1 MTDTIENQN
10 PESPRDWAWDV
21 PEKYDL
27 HVNGGLLLDAV
38 KPVSDAVGN
47 WRFASVTSKPFG
59 IEENVCIPK
68 PDEKPPKKKK
78 QAGTPQYGRWR
89 VKIAPNWSEL
99 TPEQEVKAED
109 ILQDLPVIYIKTPE
123 KDGVYDEFTAGQFAT
138 ILANALNMYKEFAE
152 HWREKK
158 LDVDSPDSDPLISS
172 WKFVQEHIIPLLKTQ
187 FVEAAKKAAEEQ
199 RLAVEQDKVPEDDEL
214 EEDEENENSA
224 GWQPPVVEPRKYLEE
239 PPVRRTPMQNKNV
252 AKMLRLLASMAHD
265 YATRIDNGWPVE

>member
-38 KPVSDAVGN
+38 KPVSEAVGK

-59 IEENVCIPK
+59 IEEDVDIPK

-99 TPEQEVKAED
+99 TPEQEAKAED

-158 LDVDSPDSDPLISS
+158 LDIDSLDSDPLISS

-187 FVEAAKKAAEEQ
+187 FVEAAKTS
-199 RLAVEQDKVPEDDEL
+199 D
-214 EEDEENENSA
+214 S
-224 GWQPPVVEPRKYLEE
+224 PRNRTKSPQTTNWKRTRKTGTARDGSLLSSN
-239 PPVRRTPMQNKNV
+239 PGNTWKSLRPGVRPCRTRTSPRCSGCS
-252 AKMLRLLASMAHD
+252 LRWRTT
-265 YATRIDNGWPVE
+265 TRPGSTMDGR